1 MVGYNPETEASLS
14 KQEYAVIGATSSA
27 IARTIS
33 QPLDVVK
40 IRFQVTNNIMLVS
53 SPEPSGSQ
61 GELIVYTMLL
71 LSSTMFKHLLL

>member
-1 MVGYNPETEASLS
+1 MKLCSISRDYMVGYNPETEASLS

-40 IRFQVTNNIMLVS
+40 IRFQVKQMNRLVLRVWRS
-53 SPEPSGSQ
+53 FQRS
-61 GELIVYTMLL
+61 
-71 LSSTMFKHLLL
+71 H